1 MIVFVS
7 QLLLYCSYTITIAE
21 NKDFITLVGL
31 WKPWPVPWATSSE
44 DPEKGF
50 QEPEKTMTSF
60 MSFLTLGLTA
70 DAAAA
75 HRHEFSSSTSTTA
88 STYNDQSTS
97 SRTPSRT
104 PSDTIPLQPLTS
116 IGSHSSSTLDTNSQ
130 AAPEREPTPKPRPS
144 RTKTAYHLAAP
155 PPSNHI
161 NRIHSVVRPGRSLIL
176 QLQRLSASTRPL
188 PSYDVIPALAFATK
202 PKRKRPISL
211 RTLGLHDLVI
221 LSSEEYTD
229 QDDDDEN
236 EDEDLSHRTFIA
248 SISPI
253 TRKDREDDSVKAL
266 IEFPGGVVW
275 EASQRA
281 NGSYEFMCRQEN
293 GEILVARWIL
303 RVSNS
308 RRRSSQTMTP
318 GREARSAVQGEKKF
332 QFSMI
337 NATTRRH
344 PILATMAGQRIDIN
358 DQYSVST
365 NIGSRPGSASGFS
378 RYDAISTHSYS
389 DYEAEKVLV
398 QTEEHIKTLIVV
410 TGTWVTLREGFNGR
424 SWFDESL
431 LASTPVR
438 SAMTPKTPITP
449 VENSA
454 KGEKRGLDWPVQKVI
469 RRGTLIG
476 HQTTTGT
483 AKPLEEESTSAS
495 ARRANSTGSTFKR
508 SAFSKLGSTRNSPL
522 STRAPS
528 PETTIRFAPVAGN
541 SDPIPPVQR
550 TTPLSAPLP
559 PHFQQSNRL
568 SVPDV
573 QTVDRSPSKSS
584 KQKQDKDRWRR
595 KSMPPRSGDGAEREG
610 QKRTL
615 KQKISRVFGILRRN
629 PGNS

>member
-1 MIVFVS
+1 
-7 QLLLYCSYTITIAE
+7 
-21 NKDFITLVGL
+21 
-31 WKPWPVPWATSSE
+31 
-44 DPEKGF
+44 
-50 QEPEKTMTSF
+50 MTSF

-75 HRHEFSSSTSTTA
+75 HRHEFSSGTTTTT
-88 STYNDQSTS
+88 STYNGQSAG

-104 PSDTIPLQPLTS
+104 PSGTSPLQPLTT
-116 IGSHSSSTLDTNSQ
+116 IISHSSSTLDTASQ
-130 AAPEREPTPKPRPS
+130 ASQTAPEREPTPKPRPS
-144 RTKTAYHLAAP
+144 RTKTAYHLATP

-236 EDEDLSHRTFIA
+236 EDEDLSHRTFVA

-275 EASQRA
+275 EASQRT

-293 GEILVARWIL
+293 GENLVARWIL
-303 RVSNS
+303 RVPNA

-318 GREARSAVQGEKKF
+318 GRETRSVVQGEKKF

-337 NATTRRH
+337 NASTRRH

-365 NIGSRPGSASGFS
+365 NVCSRPGSPSGFS
-378 RYDAISTHSYS
+378 RFDAMSTHSHS
-389 DYEAEKVLV
+389 DCETEKVLV

-410 TGTWVTLREGFNGR
+410 TGTWITLREGFNGR

-431 LASTPVR
+431 LASTPIR
-438 SAMTPKTPITP
+438 SSMTPKTQITP
-449 VENSA
+449 GENSA

-469 RRGTLIG
+469 RRGTLLG
-476 HQTTTGT
+476 HQVATGT
-483 AKPLEEESTSAS
+483 VKPLEEESTSAP
-495 ARRANSTGSTFKR
+495 ARRANSAGSTFKR
-508 SAFSKLGSTRNSPL
+508 SAFSKRGSTRNSPV

-528 PETTIRFAPVAGN
+528 PETTIRFVSVAGN
-541 SDPIPPVQR
+541 PDPILPAQR
-550 TTPLSAPLP
+550 TTLLSSPLP
-559 PHFQQSNRL
+559 PHLQQNNRL
-568 SVPDV
+568 PVPDV
-573 QTVDRSPSKSS
+573 QAVDRSPSKPG
-584 KQKQDKDRWRR
+584 KQKLDKDRWRR

-615 KQKISRVFGILRRN
+615 RQKICRVFSILRRN
-629 PGNS
+629 PGDS

>member
-1 MIVFVS
+1 MPTAI
-7 QLLLYCSYTITIAE
+7 
-21 NKDFITLVGL
+21 
-31 WKPWPVPWATSSE
+31 SSE
-44 DPEKGF
+44 GPEKGL

-75 HRHEFSSSTSTTA
+75 HRHEFSSGTTA
-88 STYNDQSTS
+88 STSAYNGQSAG
-97 SRTPSRT
+97 SRTPSRA
-104 PSDTIPLQPLTS
+104 PSGTLPLQPLTT
-116 IGSHSSSTLDTNSQ
+116 IISHSSSTLDTASQ
-130 AAPEREPTPKPRPS
+130 ASQASQVASGREPAPKPRPS

-236 EDEDLSHRTFIA
+236 EDEDLSHRTFVA
-248 SISPI
+248 SVSPI

-275 EASQRA
+275 EASQRT

-293 GEILVARWIL
+293 GETLVARWIL
-303 RVSNS
+303 RVPNS

-318 GREARSAVQGEKKF
+318 GRETRSVVQGEKKF

-337 NATTRRH
+337 NASTRRH

-358 DQYSVST
+358 DQYSAST
-365 NIGSRPGSASGFS
+365 NICSRPGSPSGFS
-378 RYDAISTHSYS
+378 RFDAMSTHSNS
-389 DYEAEKVLV
+389 DYEAEKALV

-410 TGTWVTLREGFNGR
+410 TGTWITLREGFNGR

-431 LASTPVR
+431 LASTPIR
-438 SAMTPKTPITP
+438 SSITPKIPITP

-454 KGEKRGLDWPVQKVI
+454 KGEKRGHDWPVQKVI
-469 RRGTLIG
+469 RRSTLLG
-476 HQTTTGT
+476 HQATTGT
-483 AKPLEEESTSAS
+483 AKPLEEESSSAS
-495 ARRANSTGSTFKR
+495 ARRANSTSSTFRR
-508 SAFSKLGSTRNSPL
+508 SAFSKLGSTRNSPV

-528 PETTIRFAPVAGN
+528 PETTIRFAPAAGN
-541 SDPIPPVQR
+541 PDPILLTQR
-550 TTPLSAPLP
+550 TTSLLSP
-559 PHFQQSNRL
+559 PYLQQSDRL
-568 SVPDV
+568 SISGV
-573 QTVDRSPSKSS
+573 QAVDRSPSNSG
-584 KQKQDKDRWRR
+584 KQKLDKDRWRR

-615 KQKISRVFGILRRN
+615 RQKISRVFSILRRN
-629 PGNS
+629 PGDS

>member
-1 MIVFVS
+1 MVVFVA
-7 QLLLYCSYTITIAE
+7 QLLLYCSYTVE
-21 NKDFITLVGL
+21 DQDFITLVGL
-31 WKPWPVPWATSSE
+31 RKPWLLLTAISSG
-44 DPEKGF
+44 DPEKSH

-75 HRHEFSSSTSTTA
+75 HRHEFSSGTTTA
-88 STYNDQSTS
+88 TSTYNSQSAG

-104 PSDTIPLQPLTS
+104 PSGTIPLEPLT
-116 IGSHSSSTLDTNSQ
+116 IISHSSSTLDTASQASQ
-130 AAPEREPTPKPRPS
+130 AALEREPTPKPRPS

-236 EDEDLSHRTFIA
+236 EDEDLSHRTFVA

-266 IEFPGGVVW
+266 IEFPGGIVW
-275 EASQRA
+275 EASQRT
-281 NGSYEFMCRQEN
+281 NGSYEFMCRQEG
-293 GEILVARWIL
+293 GETLVARWIL
-303 RVSNS
+303 RVPNS

-318 GREARSAVQGEKKF
+318 GRETRPAVQGEKKF

-337 NATTRRH
+337 NANTRRH

-358 DQYSVST
+358 NQYSIST
-365 NIGSRPGSASGFS
+365 SVCSRPGSPSGFS
-378 RYDAISTHSYS
+378 RFDAMSTHSHS

-410 TGTWVTLREGFNGR
+410 TGTWITLREGFNGR

-431 LASTPVR
+431 LASTPIR
-438 SAMTPKTPITP
+438 TSMAPKTPITP
-449 VENSA
+449 GENSA

-469 RRGTLIG
+469 RRGTLLG
-476 HQTTTGT
+476 HQATTGT
-483 AKPLEEESTSAS
+483 AKPLEEESTSIS
-495 ARRANSTGSTFKR
+495 ARRANSAGSTFKR
-508 SAFSKLGSTRNSPL
+508 SAFSRFGSTRNSPV

-528 PETTIRFAPVAGN
+528 PETTIRFIPVAGN
-541 SDPIPPVQR
+541 PDQIRPAQK
-550 TTPLSAPLP
+550 TTPLSS
-559 PHFQQSNRL
+559 PHLQQSNMV
-568 SVPDV
+568 SVTDV
-573 QTVDRSPSKSS
+573 QAVDRSPSKPG
-584 KQKQDKDRWRR
+584 KQKPDKDRWRR
-595 KSMPPRSGDGAEREG
+595 KSVLPRPGDGAERES

-615 KQKISRVFGILRRN
+615 RQKLCRVFSILRRN
-629 PGNS
+629 PGDS